1 MSDVRE
7 VTTEFGSCKK
17 KKEKKENT
25 FSAPI
30 IVCDQTTDQ
39 ATTVWDPNTSLQTE
53 IQMTEMNDLKVC
65 NIWLNFRFL
74 Y

>member
-17 KKEKKENT
+17 EKKKEKT
-25 FSAPI
+25 FSAPT

-39 ATTVWDPNTSLQTE
+39 ATTVWDPKTSLQTE
-53 IQMTEMNDLKVC
+53 IQITEM
-65 NIWLNFRFL
+65 I
-74 Y
+74 